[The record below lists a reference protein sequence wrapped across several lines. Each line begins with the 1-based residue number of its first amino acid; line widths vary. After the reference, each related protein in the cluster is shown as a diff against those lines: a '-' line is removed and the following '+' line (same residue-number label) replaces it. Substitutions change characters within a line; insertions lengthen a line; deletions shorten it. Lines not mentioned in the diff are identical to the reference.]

1 MLQWH
6 LISRHLLQVWTAWD
20 CSLPFTCNSAAHSS
34 LYLLLPQRK
43 PFRPH
48 QWQVTLLYP
57 VRCAV
62 HLMSVSAASCVVHLT
77 TSLAPSHCCSV
88 RIISELLWNF
98 TKLVS
103 WRSYPCQPQRITSG
117 LKTNFNL
124 SPCYSSQKSLNHKFL
139 FLKPQLKILST
150 ITERKARQTKRMFWT
165 IEAYLYSVATQ
176 HGNLNPAVTY
186 FLLRAHT
193 GTHVS
198 HS

>member
-43 PFRPH
+43 PNRPH

-77 TSLAPSHCCSV
+77 TSLAPSHCCSA
-88 RIISELLWNF
+88 RIISGLLWNG

-103 WRSYPCQPQRITSG
+103 WCS
-117 LKTNFNL
+117 LL
-124 SPCYSSQKSLNHKFL
+124 S
-139 FLKPQLKILST
+139 LST
-150 ITERKARQTKRMFWT
+150 SKGLHRGWKQTS
-165 IEAYLYSVATQ
+165 IYLHVTHTTSLFFSIHNSNSIHNFRTQ
-176 HGNLNPAVTY
+176 TQTNKTHVLDNWSLFVFRGHSTWEPESSRVTY
-186 FLLRAHT
+186 FLPRAHT

>member
-43 PFRPH
+43 PIRPH

-77 TSLAPSHCCSV
+77 TSLPPSHCCSV

-124 SPCYSSQKSLNHKFL
+124 SPCYSFHKSSYHKSLFL
-139 FLKPQLKILST
+139 NPQLKFYPQFQNAKPDKQNACSGQLKPIC
-150 ITERKARQTKRMFWT
+150 IPWP
-165 IEAYLYSVATQ
+165 
-176 HGNLNPAVTY
+176 LNM
-186 FLLRAHT
+186 
-193 GTHVS
+193 GTWIQQSDLFSAAGPHRNPC
-198 HS
+198 